1 MVMPL
6 VSVVVPS
13 YNRAALLKR
22 TLRAILAQ
30 QLTDLEVLVV
40 DDGSTDDTG
49 AIAAAADPRVVVIRH
64 QQPAGVSA
72 ARNRGIAAAR
82 GEWIAFC
89 DDDDLWSP
97 HKLIRQL
104 KAVERAGADWAY
116 AGDVNVDERLRVL
129 SGGPPPDPEAVVA
142 LMPRW
147 NPLASGGSNV
157 LVRSSLLAAVG
168 GFDPGLRRTEDWD
181 LWIRIARTGSPAWVR
196 EPLAAYRFHGG
207 NIVTDPEG
215 MVEEARRLAERYAI
229 PVDLTA
235 MHRRAAWAALRDGRR
250 LLALGHY
257 ARAVAGGDLRSLGR
271 AAVAAVHPAVGSN
284 QLFRFAGRDADWIAQ
299 AEGWLGAFAK
309 NEEQSN
315 S

>member
-1 MVMPL
+1 MPL

-30 QLTDLEVLVV
+30 QFTDLEVLVV

-49 AIAAAADPRVVVIRH
+49 TIAAAADPRVMVIRH

-104 KAVERAGADWAY
+104 KAAEQTGADWAY
-116 AGDVNVDERLRVL
+116 AGDVNVDEHLQVL
-129 SGGPPPDPEAVVA
+129 SGGPPLDPEAVVA

-147 NPLASGGSNV
+147 NPLPSGGSNV
-157 LVRSSLLAAVG
+157 LVRSRVLAAVG
-168 GFDPGLRRTEDWD
+168 GFDPRLRRTEDWD
-181 LWIRIARTGSPAWVR
+181 LWIRIARTGPPAWVR
-196 EPLAAYRFHGG
+196 EPLVAYRFHGG
-207 NIVTDPEG
+207 NVVTDPGG
-215 MVEEARRLAERYAI
+215 MVEEARCLAERYDI

-235 MHRRAAWAALRDGRR
+235 MQRRAAWAALRAGRR
-250 LLALGHY
+250 LLALGYY

-271 AAVAAVHPAVGSN
+271 AAVAAIHPAVGTD
-284 QLFRFAGRDADWIAQ
+284 QLFRFAGRDADWVAQ
-299 AEGWLGAFAK
+299 AERWLEAFAK
-309 NEEQSN
+309 GEERSN